1 MYNSNKKATKYDF
14 YPFHVQCANFGP
26 KLNHKIGLQT
36 VNAVFPYVFVFLPLA
51 MFIFVIFI
59 LFVVANAGA
68 EAWTARRFLYIAG
81 MDGISTALRLNV
93 DRLNIARLNIDF

>member
-1 MYNSNKKATKYDF
+1 
-14 YPFHVQCANFGP
+14 
-26 KLNHKIGLQT
+26 
-36 VNAVFPYVFVFLPLA
+36 